1 MTHDDTDD
9 QENVDDDQ
17 SVGHGRPREIRIGI
31 GLQPL
36 TDLLGAL
43 VELNISEPPPG
54 EEMTPRSAI
63 ANPRR
68 GEPRSDRGRAGGSQ
82 DQQHEA
88 ASDRC
93 RIDTR
98 LNDDTFTVVA
108 DLPGATEDEITVGI
122 KPQTNQLVIGR
133 NGDVVGR
140 VDIPWQSSEAT
151 RVWFNNGILEVRL
164 QPATA

>member
-1 MTHDDTDD
+1 MSHDDTDD
-9 QENVDDDQ
+9 QDNTDEEQ
-17 SVGHGRPREIRIGI
+17 TVGRERQRGIRI

-43 VELNISEPPPG
+43 IELDINEPSPG
-54 EEMTPRSAI
+54 EEMTPRSAVT
-63 ANPRR
+63 NPRR
-68 GEPRSDRGRAGGSQ
+68 AEPRSATAQSAGGRRRRR
-82 DQQHEA
+82 EA

-98 LNDDTFTVVA
+98 LDDDTLTVVA
-108 DLPGATEDEITVGI
+108 DLPGATEDDITVGI

-133 NGDVVGR
+133 NGEVVGR
-140 VDIPWQSSEAT
+140 VDIPWESPEAT

-164 QPATA
+164 SPADG